1 MFRFFYVILTNIL
14 RLLYFI
20 PAARWRADR
29 PARYSKQA
37 RFEFAKDIVYLMQR
51 SGRITTVGHDLQN
64 VPAKKGYFFYPNH
77 QGKFDAPAIVYT
89 QEVPVS
95 LVMDEARSHM
105 PLVAQCVDLLEGK
118 RLVLNDPRQGLQ
130 ISKEMIRECVED
142 KKNFI
147 IFPEGGYNNNH
158 NAVMPFKPGAFRA
171 AVKAKAPICP
181 VAIIDSWK
189 AFGAPGFAPVTVHV
203 YYLPPLY
210 YEDYKDMSTGEIADK
225 VRKMIQDKILSELT
239 GKELDDAKKFL
250 AQQEENFILS

>member
-1 MFRFFYVILTNIL
+1 MFRFYYIILTNIH

-20 PAARWRADR
+20 PAARWRANR
-29 PARYSKQA
+29 PARYSRQA
-37 RFEFAKDIVYLMQR
+37 RFEFAKDIVYLLQR
-51 SGRITTVGHDLQN
+51 AGRIATVPHDLHN
-64 VPAKKGYFFYPNH
+64 VPDKKGYFFFPNH
-77 QGKFDAPAIVYT
+77 QGKFDALAIVYT

-147 IFPEGGYNNNH
+147 IFPEGGYDTNH
-158 NAVMPFKPGAFRA
+158 NAVMTFKPGAFRA

-189 AFGAPGFAPVTVHV
+189 AFGAPGFKPVTVHV
-203 YYLPPLY
+203 HYLPPLY
-210 YEDYKDMSTGEIADK
+210 YDDYKDMSTTEIADT
-225 VRKMIQDKILSELT
+225 VRNMIQDKILSELS
-239 GKELDDAKKFL
+239 GKDLDEVKKKL
-250 AQQEENFILS
+250 AQREENFILS